1 LYAAADAAWLGGLTE
16 RTVALLDDARRHAAA
31 PNLVMWIDHLR
42 GHIATRRGPVQ
53 VGQAILLEAAHRA
66 AAIDPDRAV
75 IMLAEAVNAAFYAG
89 DAEAMRH
96 AAEQVRAVAP
106 SNATGRT
113 AFFSLMAQGMAGIF
127 SGADEQGAELVRE
140 ATALLDN
147 SDELRSDP
155 RLLAW
160 AVMGPAW
167 LREAHG
173 GLKLVDR
180 ALEIAR
186 QQSAVG
192 VLPFVLTH
200 VAINELASDRW
211 AAAQAGFHEAVDLA
225 RMTGQH
231 TELTTSLVRLAG
243 LEARKGLAEPSRQHA
258 GEALELSRQLGLG
271 MCEVWAFAALGELEL
286 ALGHPEP
293 ALAFFEEQKAVLL
306 ARRIG
311 DVDLSPGPELVELY
325 LRSGRGDDARAAA
338 QAYKRDAT
346 VKAQPWALARAA
358 RAQGLLATDDAEIDA
373 GFEAAL
379 AFHAQT
385 PDIFETARTHLLY
398 GSQLRRAR
406 QRVRAREHL
415 RTALDL
421 FDRLTADPWSDMA
434 RGELAATGETA
445 RRRNPAT
452 LNQLTPQELQV
463 ALRIA
468 EGRTTREAASAL
480 FLSPK
485 TIEYHLR
492 AVYRKLGIASRTEL
506 VKLLD
511 QTLGNPAR

>member
-1 LYAAADAAWLGGLTE
+1 
-16 RTVALLDDARRHAAA
+16 
-31 PNLVMWIDHLR
+31 
-42 GHIATRRGPVQ
+42 
-53 VGQAILLEAAHRA
+53 
-66 AAIDPDRAV
+66 
-75 IMLAEAVNAAFYAG
+75 
-89 DAEAMRH
+89 
-96 AAEQVRAVAP
+96 
-106 SNATGRT
+106 
-113 AFFSLMAQGMAGIF
+113 
-127 SGADEQGAELVRE
+127 
-140 ATALLDN
+140 
-147 SDELRSDP
+147 
-155 RLLAW
+155 
-160 AVMGPAW
+160 
-167 LREAHG
+167 
-173 GLKLVDR
+173 
-180 ALEIAR
+180 
-186 QQSAVG
+186 
-192 VLPFVLTH
+192 
-200 VAINELASDRW
+200 
-211 AAAQAGFHEAVDLA
+211 
-225 RMTGQH
+225 
-231 TELTTSLVRLAG
+231 
-243 LEARKGLAEPSRQHA
+243 
-258 GEALELSRQLGLG
+258 
-271 MCEVWAFAALGELEL
+271 
-286 ALGHPEP
+286 
-293 ALAFFEEQKAVLL
+293 
-306 ARRIG
+306 
-311 DVDLSPGPELVELY
+311 
-325 LRSGRGDDARAAA
+325 
-338 QAYKRDAT
+338 
-346 VKAQPWALARAA
+346 LARAA